1 MMASSPVLLE
11 KCSLVEVIS
20 TKYQEGKTMVKSL
33 FNNMEDMYCSP
44 YKAYE
49 DDGIETTITF
59 SPAQCSLRL
68 KKEIGNSKKAK
79 EFIELI
85 NAGQSLA
92 RYNIVGDTLILDTT
106 MLVEKKPTFNG
117 IKLLS
122 DQYLSQFRSVLLL
135 LGGIADEQ

>member
-1 MMASSPVLLE
+1 M
-11 KCSLVEVIS
+11 
-20 TKYQEGKTMVKSL
+20 TKSL
-33 FNNMEDMYCSP
+33 FSNIEEMYSSP
-44 YKAYE
+44 YKACE

-68 KKEIGNSKKAK
+68 KKEIKSSKKAK
-79 EFIELI
+79 EFIDLI

-92 RYNIVGDTLILDTT
+92 RYNIIDDSLVLDTT

-135 LGGIADEQ
+135 LGGMSNEQ